1 VLLIQA
7 FASAPLSNV
16 LRPFTKLHE
25 VDALK
30 AKFGFSG
37 FPVTEDGK
45 MGSKL
50 LGMITNRDIDFRQDR
65 DLSVSEVMSTDLTM
79 AKEPCT
85 LAEANTIM
93 RDSKKGKLPIVD
105 DSGALKALTSRS
117 DLKKS
122 RDFPNASKDSNKQLL
137 AGAAI
142 GTRPADKE
150 RLALLVAEGLDV
162 VVLDSS
168 QGNSVYQ
175 IEMVRWVKATFPNL
189 DVIAGNVVT
198 RQQGLS
204 LIKAG
209 ADGLRIGMGVG
220 SICTTQEV
228 CAVGRAQGSAVYH
241 VCKAARAHGVPCI
254 ADGGISSSGQ
264 IVKALSLGASTVMM
278 GSMLAGTEEA
288 PGQYFYQDGV
298 RLKRYRG
305 MGSIEA
311 MTKDNSTSAK
321 RYFAEDASTIKV
333 AQGVSGAVVDKGSI
347 RRYVPYLQQG
357 LRHGLQD
364 LGVLSLPQLNEAR
377 EAGLVRFELR
387 SAAAQKEGRVHDLYT
402 YEKRVM

>member
-1 VLLIQA
+1 M
-7 FASAPLSNV
+7 
-16 LRPFTKLHE
+16 
-25 VDALK
+25 DALK
-30 AKFGFSG
+30 AKHGFSG
-37 FPVTEDGK
+37 FPVTEDGSL
-45 MGSKL
+45 GSKL
-50 LGMITNRDIDFRQDR
+50 LGIVTNRDTDFWENREAP
-65 DLSVSEVMSTDLTM
+65 VSEVMTTELVT
-79 AKEPCT
+79 ATQPCT
-85 LAEANTIM
+85 LREANTIM

-105 DSGALKALTSRS
+105 SEGRLAALTSRT
-117 DLKKS
+117 DLQKS
-122 RDFPNASKDSNKQLL
+122 KDFPFASKDANKQLL

-168 QGNSVYQ
+168 QGNSRYQ
-175 IEMVRWVKATFPNL
+175 LEMVAHIKATHPGL
-189 DVIAGNVVT
+189 DIIAGNVVT
-198 RQQGLS
+198 RAQALS
-204 LIKAG
+204 LIAAG

-241 VCKAARAHGVPCI
+241 VSAAAAAAGVPCI

-264 IVKALSLGASTVMM
+264 IIKALSLGASTVMM

-288 PGQYFYQDGV
+288 PGAYFYQDGV

-311 MTKDNSTSAK
+311 MTKRGSTSAK
-321 RYFAEDASTIKV
+321 RYFAEASDTIKV
-333 AQGVSGAVVDKGSI
+333 AQGVAGAVVDKGSI
-347 RRYVPYLQQG
+347 RRYVPYLLQG
-357 LRHGLQD
+357 VKHGLQD
-364 LGVLSLPQLNEAR
+364 LGVKDLAALAEAR
-377 EAGLVRFELR
+377 TSGAMRFELR